1 MPHKHDFQDAPQTP
15 WLPFELVEVIA
26 HAVRIDAE
34 VREDNE
40 TIKACSLVSPDW
52 TILFQRMLFEIKG
65 LTATLAFSNGASD
78 KQRGRTNMLCR
89 LLDANPSFGKEISCL
104 RLTMVDEEYIGNSK
118 LALTV
123 PSILSLL
130 TGIKTLSISHLAD
143 GPDQQ
148 GGSIWSKFSREL
160 QEAIAALIRSPT
172 LKNLTIDSFDGP
184 LAVLLPEGAEFD
196 TLTLGTGITS
206 PEFLNVPD
214 NAVANTPDVSAS
226 TTLCIVHHLISN
238 PRNAAKLMQATRQ
251 NSSTPMI
258 DLPAVHSLNVTIFE
272 ESDVD
277 DARAFFQRATN
288 LNRLTVYFGMYAHF
302 SLRDDQRAEYLIL
315 FPHMTGKDIQRGLFR
330 WPQPTC
336 LRRKVEELRIYTP
349 QFKDR
354 SPIGGLIQELEMYPQ
369 GNILKRITLEANFF
383 SNVQP
388 PPVPRRMKSTGYCL
402 VDFFYNVSRF
412 PTLQKVELAPTLPR
426 GWESFLRDESDVMA
440 FAKDFEEMEGM
451 INLGGQ
457 LRISAIMKPRV
468 GDLAPFPF
476 WLEEEDMPCW
486 VDDVN
491 STALNGRFIFH
502 CYLVYM
508 GDTIILLDPTSA
520 LRVGCASLWRDAT
533 SLRNPPHI

>member
-1 MPHKHDFQDAPQTP
+1 MAQENDSYEVHQASR
-15 WLPFELVEVIA
+15 LPFELVEIIS
-26 HAVRIDAE
+26 HTIRIDAQE
-34 VREDNE
+34 CND
-40 TIKACSLVSPDW
+40 TTTLKACSLVSSGW
-52 TILFQRMLFEIKG
+52 TVLFQRMLFEIKG

-148 GGSIWSKFSREL
+148 GGSVWSKFSREL
-160 QEAIAALIRSPT
+160 LEAIAALIRSPT

-196 TLTLGTGITS
+196 TLTLGNGITS

-214 NAVANTPDVSAS
+214 NAVANIPDVSAS
-226 TTLCIVHHLISN
+226 TKLCIVHHLISN

-288 LNRLTVYFGMYAHF
+288 LDRLTVYFGMYAHF
-302 SLRDDQRAEYLIL
+302 SLSV
-315 FPHMTGKDIQRGLFR
+315 MTNEQ
-330 WPQPTC
+330 
-336 LRRKVEELRIYTP
+336 
-349 QFKDR
+349 
-354 SPIGGLIQELEMYPQ
+354 
-369 GNILKRITLEANFF
+369 NI
-383 SNVQP
+383 
-388 PPVPRRMKSTGYCL
+388 
-402 VDFFYNVSRF
+402 
-412 PTLQKVELAPTLPR
+412 
-426 GWESFLRDESDVMA
+426 
-440 FAKDFEEMEGM
+440 
-451 INLGGQ
+451 
-457 LRISAIMKPRV
+457 
-468 GDLAPFPF
+468 
-476 WLEEEDMPCW
+476 
-486 VDDVN
+486 
-491 STALNGRFIFH
+491 
-502 CYLVYM
+502 
-508 GDTIILLDPTSA
+508 
-520 LRVGCASLWRDAT
+520 
-533 SLRNPPHI
+533 